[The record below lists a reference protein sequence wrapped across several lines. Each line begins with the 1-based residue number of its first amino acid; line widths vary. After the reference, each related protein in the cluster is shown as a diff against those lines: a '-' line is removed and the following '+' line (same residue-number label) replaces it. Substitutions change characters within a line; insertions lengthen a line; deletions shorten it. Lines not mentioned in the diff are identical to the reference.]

1 MKFAT
6 ETFSANEQ
14 ILSPFTPDPKVH
26 FLKSGYVTAATTDE
40 DGKHRI
46 HLIYGPG
53 SYFPILSVF
62 RGTPQRA
69 TYVALTNVEV
79 DRLDIDSF
87 KSKLQ
92 ADIGFSNDI
101 LAKTIDQLALFADRI
116 IDLQLTKLDEQML
129 YKLKTLAE
137 SHGVKASGGL
147 KLPYQLKHH
156 HIADMLGVE
165 RESASRALS
174 RLITR
179 GAVQLSEDKK
189 LVITITEQ

>member
-1 MKFAT
+1 MESTAHSFA
-6 ETFSANEQ
+6 ANEQ
-14 ILSPFTPDPKVH
+14 ILSPFTKQRCVF
-26 FLKSGYVTAATTDE
+26 FLRSGYVTAATTDD

-69 TYVALTNVEV
+69 TYVALTHVEV

-92 ADIGFSNDI
+92 ADVGFSNDI

-129 YKLKTLAE
+129 YKLKTLAD
-137 SHGVKASGGL
+137 SHGVRVSGGL

-165 RESASRALS
+165 RESASRALN
-174 RLITR
+174 RLIKR
-179 GAVQLSEDKK
+179 GAIQLTEDKK
-189 LVITITEQ
+189 LVITITE